1 MTCVTGCRECD
12 GCMSCQERQN
22 AFESI
27 GQCAWC
33 GEAVRD
39 DDDRFEFPD
48 GTVVH
53 DDCMLPYVEDR
64 YYHRG

>member
-1 MTCVTGCRECD
+1 MIKLRLANRRKADVLD
-12 GCMSCQERQN
+12 M
-22 AFESI
+22 
-27 GQCAWC
+27 CAWC

>member
-1 MTCVTGCRECD
+1 MIRLRLTDRCKAD
-12 GCMSCQERQN
+12 ILDM
-22 AFESI
+22 
-27 GQCAWC
+27 CAWC

-64 YYHRG
+64 YYHRGQM